1 MKATCVISAK
11 DLKTLLKGL
20 NALISEARLHFTD
33 KGLRVRAV
41 DAANVA
47 MVIAS
52 IKPEV
57 FEAYQTTEDDVVV
70 GVDLDRLYSV
80 CKSLNNKDNADIA
93 ITNEKLTV
101 TSGSMTYTIAVID
114 PSAIRREP
122 KIPELELLAEVVI
135 NAKEFKKAIAAAEK
149 VADEAIFEKTSEEFR
164 IIAERDVGSVVYSA
178 DSYKL
183 IEANSGEARAKFSV
197 KYLKMFCKVA
207 EGTVRIRLGT
217 DYPCWLTFEI
227 KDGFAI
233 EYILAPRIETQ

>member
-1 MKATCVISAK
+1 VKATCVISAK

-20 NALISEARLHFTD
+20 NALVSEARLHFTD

-47 MVIAS
+47 MVIAA
-52 IKPEV
+52 IEPEA
-57 FEAYQTTEDDVVV
+57 FEAYQTADDDIIV
-70 GVDLDRLYSV
+70 GVDLDRLYDV

-93 ITNEKLTV
+93 VTDEKLTV
-101 TSGSMTYTIAVID
+101 TSGSMTYTIAIVD

-122 KIPELELLAEVVI
+122 KIPELELPAEVAMD
-135 NAKEFKKAIAAAEK
+135 AKEFKKAIAAVEK

-164 IIAERDVGSVVYSA
+164 IIAKGDVESVVYSA
-178 DSYKL
+178 DSSKL

-197 KYLKMFCKVA
+197 EYLKMFCKVA
-207 EGTVRIRLGT
+207 EGTVRIKLNT
-217 DYPCWLTFEI
+217 DYPCRLIFEI

-233 EYILAPRIETQ
+233 EYILAPRIEMQ